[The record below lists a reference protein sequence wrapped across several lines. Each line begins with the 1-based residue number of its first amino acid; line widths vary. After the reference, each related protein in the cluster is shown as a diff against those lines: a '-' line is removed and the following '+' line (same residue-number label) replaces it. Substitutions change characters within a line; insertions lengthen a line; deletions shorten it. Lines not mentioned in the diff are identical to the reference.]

1 MHVSPLMSS
10 GRIPIFT
17 LPLVVFESAV
27 ALLDEGAAA
36 PDILGTVPVGALALT
51 LETAPAASGAA
62 LEERVAELDAP
73 AEPVSVVPWTGMLQA
88 AESIALYCSGV

>member
-27 ALLDEGAAA
+27 ALLDEGAAP

-51 LETAPAASGAA
+51 LETAPAWQESRRHASTRIG
-62 LEERVAELDAP
+62 
-73 AEPVSVVPWTGMLQA
+73 VVHRKLFIWHNRQ
-88 AESIALYCSGV
+88 